1 MVGPTSGGTLMAAL
15 AGLGAALGAL
25 GRYATTKWVTGRWGN
40 RWPFATLMIN
50 LLGSLLLGL
59 LTGWQWGTWPT
70 VILGTGALGGFTTY
84 STFSHELVMLLD
96 QRRYGAA
103 LGYGLAS
110 VGGGLLLAALG
121 LFVGLRFAG

>member
-1 MVGPTSGGTLMAAL
+1 MAAL
-15 AGLGAALGAL
+15 AGLGAAVGAL
-25 GRYATTKWVTGRWGN
+25 GRYEITKWVTGLWGN
-40 RWPFATLMIN
+40 RWPFATLLIN

-70 VILGTGALGGFTTY
+70 VIIGTGVLGGFTTY
-84 STFSHELVMLLD
+84 STFSHELVMLVD

-103 LGYGLAS
+103 LSYGLVS

-121 LFVGLRFAG
+121 LMVGLRFVG